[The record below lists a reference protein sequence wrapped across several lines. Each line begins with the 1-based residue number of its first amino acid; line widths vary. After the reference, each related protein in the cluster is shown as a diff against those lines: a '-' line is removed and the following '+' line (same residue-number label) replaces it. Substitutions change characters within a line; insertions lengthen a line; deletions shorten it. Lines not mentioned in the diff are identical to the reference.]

1 MNDTTIINTIS
12 KIHFTI
18 VSILSF
24 IFLLLFTLFIF
35 LQNGIFLQ
43 NISFENINVE
53 KLYIK
58 WDKKITLYAKEVVV
72 KEQKNQDVSIDDIK
86 ELLSLLKIN
95 ISYLNLFEEVTIDK
109 ISFGQ
114 TDIAINY
121 NISKDGFLKISSP
134 YMELDAKLI
143 SRDSLFHLSIEKFHI
158 LDKHV
163 NVDGDIVFDSRDE
176 LELTTSLKLHVK
188 DSTTLKL
195 YANSN
200 KDKLRYAIE
209 SDKSIKNLKHI
220 TELFDIDE
228 RVKYWVDDAI
238 KLTSLEISSFYG
250 WLEYKNLKDAYLNIY
265 AKAVANDLIY
275 TYDTKVAPIRTKST
289 NLEFKDGVLFIRPQN
304 AYSYDFFLD
313 KSWLKI
319 DFTKQ
324 EEILSLYLLFSGSA
338 NKDLL
343 QLLQRY
349 EINLPFIQNR
359 GAIDTNLTLD
369 INLISTDVEAI
380 GSFYA
385 KEAQINYL
393 DLDIDIYDANIS
405 INNTHVEVKDMS
417 AKYEDIAY
425 AHVDLDFSGK
435 DSSGKL
441 TFRFD
446 SLEFKDNNLSLQTT
460 QNPLLATYFISPQ
473 QDYLEIDK
481 SSWKYNKESIKI
493 DATNIAFD
501 IKNLKAKVPP
511 TKIELSEF
519 ASVVLSGD
527 VFFKPKQLNLDVMV
541 KKLNFFGLNLDNQM
555 PKLKIIHDKDTTSI
569 SSKTA
574 LNFTLDKQII
584 NLNNISVDISS
595 EFVRFKNIALDY
607 KDVLKSNISVEYDL
621 KNEIGVVDM
630 SDTTLKNSTFG
641 EIFKNEK
648 TTQLILQNRNS
659 KIYLSSKEYKL
670 DYIFSDNGWLLDLNS
685 LEEIVKSSKILEKY
699 ALLDGSIRVEKRK
712 NNENILFNL
721 DLNYEHKFLVDENI
735 PVEKYIVDGT
745 YNTKNS
751 EVALSINSVIDIKIK
766 DSIDIKAD
774 NIGVD
779 IHEIIN
785 IFSDENSTQES
796 KKATLPIYVNAT
808 NSYIYLSQ
816 NRQAISQSINFKYVD
831 DIFSAELKYKAG
843 KATFLSKNNDFHLH
857 GEKFNDEFM
866 EKIFSL
872 SKFKGGKMEFYISG
886 QLDEYSGTVN
896 IVDTT
901 IQDYKILNNIL
912 AFVNTVPSLVTFSLP
927 GYSKQGI
934 TTKNAYM
941 NFKLKDDVYNISDIY
956 LKSQE
961 IEIVGLGEA
970 SIKENSI
977 NLDLNL
983 KTQLGSS
990 FSKIPLLGHILLGE
1004 ESISTTLTVTGALDD
1019 PDVNTQLAKDI
1030 AIAPYNIIK
1039 RTLMIP
1045 LDLFKDNKDKE

>member
-1 MNDTTIINTIS
+1 M
-12 KIHFTI
+12 
-18 VSILSF
+18 SF
-24 IFLLLFTLFIF
+24 K
-35 LQNGIFLQ
+35 
-43 NISFENINVE
+43 NIDVE

-58 WDKKITLYAKEVVV
+58 WDKKITIYAKEIVV
-72 KEQKNQDVSIDDIK
+72 KEQKNQDISMDDI
-86 ELLSLLKIN
+86 EEILTSLKIN
-95 ISYLNLFEEVTIDK
+95 LAYLNLFKDITIEK
-109 ISFGQ
+109 ISIAQ
-114 TDIAINY
+114 TDIALNY

-134 YMELDAKLI
+134 HVELDAKLTSKNDI
-143 SRDSLFHLSIEKFHI
+143 FHLYFEKFHI
-158 LDKHV
+158 IDKDISI
-163 NVDGDIVFDSRDE
+163 DGDIVFDSRDE
-176 LELTTSLKLHVK
+176 LELITSLKLHVNN
-188 DSTTLKL
+188 STKLKL
-195 YANSN
+195 YTNSN
-200 KDKLRYAIE
+200 KERLRYVIE
-209 SDKSIKNLKHI
+209 SDKPIKNFKQI
-220 TELFDIDE
+220 TSLFDIDE
-228 RVKYWVDDAI
+228 RVKYWIDDAI
-238 KLTSLEISSFYG
+238 KLTSLEISSFSG
-250 WLEYKNLKDAYLNIY
+250 WFEYKKLKDAYLNIY

-324 EEILSLYLLFSGSA
+324 EELLSLYLLFQGSA

-343 QLLQRY
+343 QLLDRY
-349 EINLPFIQNR
+349 GINLPFIQNR
-359 GAIDTNLTLD
+359 GSIDTNLTLD
-369 INLISTDVEAI
+369 INLISTDVEAL

-405 INNTHVEVKDMS
+405 INNTHVEVKNMR
-417 AKYEDIAY
+417 AKYEDIAD

-435 DSSGKL
+435 DTNGTL

-446 SLEFKDNNLSLQTT
+446 SLEFKDSNLSLQYSA
-460 QNPLLATYFISPQ
+460 NHLLATYFISPK

-481 SSWKYNKESIKI
+481 SSWNYNKESIKI
-493 DATNIAFD
+493 DAINIPFD
-501 IKNLKAKVPP
+501 IKNLQAKVPP
-511 TKIELSEF
+511 TKVEVSQL
-519 ASVVLSGD
+519 ASAVVSGD
-527 VFFKPKQLNLDVMV
+527 VFFKPKQLNLDVIV
-541 KKLNFFGLNLDNQM
+541 KKLDFFGLSLDNQT
-555 PKLKIIHDKDTTSI
+555 PKLKIIHEKDITSI
-569 SSKTA
+569 SSKNP
-574 LNFTLDKQII
+574 LNFTLDKEMI
-584 NLNNISVDISS
+584 NLNNISVDLSS
-595 EFVRFKNIALDY
+595 EFIKFKNIALEY
-607 KDVLKSNISVEYDL
+607 KDIFKSNLSAEYDL
-621 KNEIGVVDM
+621 KNEIGFIDM
-630 SDTTLKNSTFG
+630 NNTTLQNSIFG
-641 EIFKNEK
+641 EIFRNKK
-648 TTQLILQNRNS
+648 TTQFILQNRNN

-670 DYIFSDNGWLLDLNS
+670 DYVLSDNSWLLNLNS
-685 LEEIVKSSKILEKY
+685 LEELAKNSKILEKY
-699 ALLDGSIRVEKRK
+699 ALVDGSLRVEKSK

-721 DLNYEHKFLVDENI
+721 DLDYEHKFLVDENI
-735 PVEKYIVDGT
+735 PIEKYIINGT

-751 EVALSINSVIDIKIK
+751 VMALSINNLVDIKIQ

-779 IHEIIN
+779 INEIIN

-796 KKATLPIYVNAT
+796 EKKTLPIYVNTT
-808 NSYIYLSQ
+808 NSYIYLSE
-816 NRQAISQSINFKYVD
+816 NRHVISQSIDFKYID
-831 DIFSAELKYKAG
+831 DIFSAELKYKGA

-866 EKIFSL
+866 EKLFSL

-886 QLDEYSGTVN
+886 HLDEYSGTVN

-934 TTKNAYM
+934 TTKNAYI
-941 NFKLKDDVYNISDIY
+941 NFKFKNDIYNISDIY

-970 SIKENSI
+970 SIEQNSI

-1004 ESISTTLTVTGALDD
+1004 ESISTTLTVTGKLDD

-1030 AIAPYNIIK
+1030 AVAPYNIIK

-1045 LDLFKDNKDKE
+1045 LDLFRESKDK